1 MLLRT
6 LLLSLFFA
14 TSLFAQAPHADW
26 RTIET
31 ERFRV
36 HFPAPWEE
44 WASRAAAHLEGS
56 IGRVEAEVG
65 FTIEKKID
73 VLVMDPLAIANGS
86 AWPLLDS
93 PRLVLWTNPPEPES
107 VIGWNRDWIEMLAVH
122 EVAHLAHLLRPSRSP
137 FVRFASELLPVGPL
151 VFAPR
156 WVTEGYATVIEGD
169 LTGLGRPHG
178 DFRAAVLRR
187 WAQQGRLP
195 SYEALASDRA
205 SWMGMS
211 MAYLGGS
218 AFLEWLREKE
228 GPDSLR
234 NLWARMSARE
244 DRSFDEAFRGVF
256 GDAPEALY
264 RRFTAELTASAIEI
278 EKMTA
283 PSLREGELWQD
294 LSWTTEEPDLSPTG
308 DRIVTV
314 LRRRNQPPRLVILS
328 TGPNTE
334 AEEKEK
340 KKIEEM
346 IEKDPDDIAPVRRTP
361 LARKPLHELTG
372 RDGADFFTPRWTADG
387 KSILFTR
394 FEPDAEGFFHADLFR
409 WTPEGDGL
417 ERITHLADVRSA
429 DPSPDGRRAVAV
441 RNRHGFSELVL
452 VDLSTGA
459 VESISAPSIE
469 EPVASPRWSRDG
481 SRIAYMKQARGR
493 WKLIVRDLATTSDR
507 EVAAA
512 DDALVAQPAW
522 GKDASELFAVVGR
535 EGFLDI
541 HRFDLRAGTS
551 APVTRTL
558 GGALAPAP
566 ARDGTALYFLSI
578 DAGGLDLRKLDL
590 SADAPPL
597 PELQIDSR
605 FAPVVRPSRTGNGP
619 AQPVPTVIVDSR
631 PYGIGRQEIGL
642 HNAFSWL
649 PSNHAVEIGAR
660 IGDVVGRLDTLAI
673 VSIPTGDGE
682 SGGSIASVWR
692 GWPVEVRAHVFTS
705 AQDVSEQPKCEESL
719 PGCFTDQFDTERTGG
734 ELALSW
740 SRRSRTARVGIEGGA
755 LLQTVEYQQTSW
767 DQRILFAEAGPGYRR
782 SFGNLRLGAR
792 AS

>member
-1 MLLRT
+1 M
-6 LLLSLFFA
+6 
-14 TSLFAQAPHADW
+14 
-26 RTIET
+26 
-31 ERFRV
+31 
-36 HFPAPWEE
+36 
-44 WASRAAAHLEGS
+44 
-56 IGRVEAEVG
+56 
-65 FTIEKKID
+65 
-73 VLVMDPLAIANGS
+73 
-86 AWPLLDS
+86 
-93 PRLVLWTNPPEPES
+93 
-107 VIGWNRDWIEMLAVH
+107 
-122 EVAHLAHLLRPSRSP
+122 LRPSRSP
-137 FVRFASELLPVGPL
+137 LGRLAGAFLPVGPL

-169 LTGLGRPHG
+169 LTGSGRPHG

-195 SYEALASDRA
+195 SYEALAGDRA

-234 NLWARMSARE
+234 HLWARMSARE

-256 GDAPEALY
+256 GDSPDALY
-264 RRFTAELTASAIEI
+264 RRFTAELTASAIEV
-278 EKMTA
+278 ETLMT

-294 LSWTTEEPDLSPTG
+294 LAWTTEEPDISPAA

-314 LRRRNQPPRLVILS
+314 LRRRSQPPRLVVLS

-346 IEKDPDDIAPVRRTP
+346 LEKDPDDVAPVRRKP
-361 LARKPLHELTG
+361 LARKPLHELAG

-387 KSILFTR
+387 NSILFTR

-429 DPSPDGRRAVAV
+429 DPSPDGRRAAAV
-441 RNRHGFSELVL
+441 RNRYGFSELVL
-452 VDLSTGA
+452 VDLATGS

-469 EPVASPRWSRDG
+469 APVAAPRWSRDG
-481 SRIAYMKQARGR
+481 SRLAYMKQAGGR
-493 WKLIVRDLATTSDR
+493 WKLFVRDLATKGDV
-507 EVAAA
+507 EVATA

-522 GKDASELFAVVGR
+522 GKDANELFAVVGR
-535 EGFLDI
+535 GGFLDV
-541 HRFDLRAGTS
+541 HRFDLRSGSS

-566 ARDGTALYFLSI
+566 ARDGSALYFLSI
-578 DAGGLDLRKLDL
+578 DANGLDLRKLDL
-590 SADAPPL
+590 TAEASPL

-605 FAPVVRPSRTGNGP
+605 FAPAVRPARTGNGP
-619 AQPVPTVIVDSR
+619 AQAVPTPIADSH
-631 PYGIGRQEIGL
+631 PYGIGRQELDL

-649 PSNHAVEIGAR
+649 PSNRAAEIGAR
-660 IGDVVGRLDTLAI
+660 IGDVAGRLDTLAI

-682 SGGSIASVWR
+682 S
-692 GWPVEVRAHVFTS
+692 
-705 AQDVSEQPKCEESL
+705 
-719 PGCFTDQFDTERTGG
+719 
-734 ELALSW
+734 
-740 SRRSRTARVGIEGGA
+740 
-755 LLQTVEYQQTSW
+755 
-767 DQRILFAEAGPGYRR
+767 
-782 SFGNLRLGAR
+782 
-792 AS
+792 